1 MKINNP
7 EIEKYLIPLKIKELN
22 SIQQASL
29 EQYKPEKDMML
40 LAPTGTGKTLAFLL
54 PALNQLQS
62 ESEAVQ
68 ILILVPSRELAL
80 QLEQV
85 FKTMSTGFKVNC
97 CYGGHSFK
105 TETNNLLH
113 PPAILIGTPGRIA
126 DHLNRKSFETKQIR
140 TVVLDEFDKSLE
152 LGFEEDMQSIIRR
165 IPHLK
170 SRILTSA
177 TEMKNIPDFVGFSD
191 PVVINHL
198 SQHPAPDIE
207 LVNIP
212 TDSASKLETLFQL
225 ICNIGAQPM
234 LVFCNHRE
242 AVDRISDLLFERS
255 IIHEVFHGGMD
266 QEERER
272 ALLKFRNGSHYVLIT
287 TDLAARGLDIPQIR
301 HIIHY
306 QLPVG
311 EDAFIHRNGR
321 TARMKTSGTAYLVT
335 TENNE
340 IPAYISH
347 DLRVMSLSIDAGVPE
362 APEWETLF
370 ISAGKKD
377 KINKVDIVGL
387 FLKTGGLQK
396 DDLGL
401 IEVKDQYAY
410 AAVKRNQVKA
420 ILPKVNNQKVK
431 RQKLRIQ
438 VAR

>member
-1 MKINNP
+1 MKINNTDL
-7 EIEKYLIPLKIKELN
+7 EKYLAPLKITTLN
-22 SIQQASL
+22 SIQLASL
-29 EQYKPEKDMML
+29 EQYEPGKDMML

-54 PALNQLQS
+54 PVLDQLQPGL
-62 ESEAVQ
+62 EAVQ
-68 ILILVPSRELAL
+68 VLILVPSRELAL

-85 FKTMSTGFKVNC
+85 FKAMGTGFKINC

-105 TETNNLLH
+105 TETNNLQH
-113 PPAILIGTPGRIA
+113 PPAVLVGTPGRIA
-126 DHLNRKSFETKQIR
+126 DHLNRRSFETKNIH
-140 TVVLDEFDKSLE
+140 TIILDEFDKSLE

-177 TEMKNIPDFVGFSD
+177 TEMKSIPAFVEFSE

-198 SQHPAPDIE
+198 AQHPAPDIE

-212 TDSASKLETLFQL
+212 TDSAGKLEMLFQL
-225 ICNIGAQPM
+225 ICNIGSQPM

-242 AVDRISDLLFERS
+242 AVDRISDLLFERG

-272 ALLKFRNGSHYVLIT
+272 ALLKFRNGSHYLLVT

-306 QLPVG
+306 QLPPK

-321 TARMKTSGTAYLVT
+321 TARMNASGTAYLVT
-335 TENNE
+335 TENDE
-340 IPAYISH
+340 IPAYISK
-347 DLRVMSLSIDAGVPE
+347 DINEMPLNAEAPVPE

-370 ISAGKKD
+370 ISAGKKS

-387 FLKTGGLQK
+387 FLKTGGLAK

-410 AAVKRNQVKA
+410 AAVKRNRVKA

-431 RQKLRIQ
+431 KQKLRIE